1 MQYCSEVSFRTCV
14 QLTQVMMLPE
24 LSLTNQQ
31 FYAFHMAYTQYMSM
45 SAATTCMLDI
55 QEVVTQVIKKIKSK
69 SKEE

>member
-1 MQYCSEVSFRTCV
+1 
-14 QLTQVMMLPE
+14 MMLPE

-45 SAATTCMLDI
+45 SAATTCMFDI

-69 SKEE
+69 SKQE